1 LLAEFILRCW
11 RECYPLSVPEKT
23 DLFLK
28 SALTVRCGR
37 IFAAACLFTIW
48 TPSAFAQDEKGC
60 EGVGFARQPPAQYSP
75 ESLEKR
81 LKRNPA
87 DVDALINLGLHL
99 EEQDQDSKA
108 YKLYER
114 AIQASP
120 GCSLGYMFAGLA
132 EERISGDAA
141 SDAEAKLHKALSLDP
156 SLRNDPN
163 VQGFFRRHPRPVL
176 GGSSKETQS
185 PSVTNDLLGS
195 ANRFLIGVGVGLLLA
210 TPFVYLARRK
220 RTA

>member
-1 LLAEFILRCW
+1 MFH
-11 RECYPLSVPEKT
+11 KT
-23 DLFLK
+23 DRNLKNATIARCRRILTTALLF
-28 SALTVRCGR
+28 AT
-37 IFAAACLFTIW
+37 W
-48 TPSAFAQDEKGC
+48 TPLAFAQDQNGC
-60 EGVGFARQPPAQYSP
+60 EQVGFAKQSYSQYSP
-75 ESLEKR
+75 EILEKR
-81 LKRNPA
+81 LKQNPA

-163 VQGFFRRHPRPVL
+163 VQGFFRRHPRTVL
-176 GGSSKETQS
+176 RGSSKETES
-185 PSVTNDLLGS
+185 ASDTNNLLGS